1 MNIRQ
6 QKSFAMLPTILLG
19 QSAEQRRASDFIK
32 GKNPMF
38 LEILL
43 VYGLSILCPPIMLAG
58 FFIVN
63 PREEMVVL
71 RFGQYKKTIRKQGIH
86 WVNPIGRKMFRI
98 PTRDMTLDIATTT
111 VVERNGNPIQISA
124 VVLYRVENSRKA
136 ALDVQ
141 NYHRFINDQAGAV
154 VKRVSSTFPYESP
167 EGTEPCLK
175 VENSEVANAYVTDLQ
190 AAVDAAGIKVLSVRL
205 NDLTYAPE
213 IAQAMLMRQQ
223 ALALIDARKTIVE
236 GGVEIVRDAV
246 DQLQAADMELDSA
259 ERQQLISN
267 LLVVICS
274 GERAQPVL
282 QVQSGTNANRAA

>member
-1 MNIRQ
+1 
-6 QKSFAMLPTILLG
+6 
-19 QSAEQRRASDFIK
+19 
-32 GKNPMF
+32 MF
-38 LEILL
+38 LEVLL
-43 VYGLSILCPPIMLAG
+43 VWGLSILCPPLLLAG
-58 FFIVN
+58 FFVVN

-71 RFGQYKKTIRKQGIH
+71 RFGKYVKTVRQQGIH
-86 WVNPIGRKMFRI
+86 WVNPVGRKMYRI

-124 VVLYRVENSRKA
+124 VVLYRVEDSRRA
-136 ALDVQ
+136 ALHVE

-154 VKRVSSTFPYESP
+154 VKRVSSTFPYESAL
-167 EGTEPCLK
+167 GTEPCLK
-175 VENSEVANAYVTDLQ
+175 VENDDVAQAFVQELQ
-190 AAVDAAGIKVLSVRL
+190 SAVDAAGIKVLSVRL

-246 DQLQAADMELDSA
+246 DQLHAADLELGSA

-282 QVQSGTNANRAA
+282 TVQSATGTNRAA